1 MAHSSSYVMTCPDSW
16 TTSSTK
22 VATQRSSVKQVGE
35 RTKPAEE
42 LAAEEQQRLERLEA
56 QRLKRLR
63 GTSGDDLGEGGSASE
78 EEDGLTG
85 LGGFA
90 ARRAKRRKREAQGQ
104 LLSDSSHWFILSDTC
119 HSCFLSLVST

>member
-1 MAHSSSYVMTCPDSW
+1 MACPDLWNRCSA
-16 TTSSTK
+16 K
-22 VATQRSSVKQVGE
+22 VASQQTCVKQVGE

-63 GTSGDDLGEGGSASE
+63 GTSGDDLGEGGSGSE

-104 LLSDSSHWFILSDTC
+104 LLSDSSHWFSLSDTC
-119 HSCFLSLVST
+119 RSCFLSLVST